1 MTLTLEVSPETVRRI
16 AGDPEALRRAAKLID
31 AEFGEEQ
38 DDYKLTPDD
47 IEALKRGAADID
59 AGRVS
64 DGPTNAARRREKI
77 LQRLAQSQELGAEG
91 TDLRGNSV
99 HERAM

>member
-1 MTLTLEVSPETVRRI
+1 LTLEVSPETVRRI

-47 IEALKRGAADID
+47 IDALKRGAADID

-64 DGPTNAARRREKI
+64 DAKANSAERREMIRKR
-77 LQRLAQSQELGAEG
+77 RLEKVAHEG
-91 TDLRGNSV
+91 SSLR
-99 HERAM
+99 

>member
-16 AGDPEALRRAAKLID
+16 AGDPDALRRAAKLID
-31 AEFGEEQ
+31 AEFGEEH

-77 LQRLAQSQELGAEG
+77 LQRLA
-91 TDLRGNSV
+91 T
-99 HERAM
+99 HERVV

>member
-1 MTLTLEVSPETVRRI
+1 MTLTLEKPETGARL
-16 AGDPEALRRAAKLID
+16 LRF
-31 AEFGEEQ
+31 AEKRGMPLDELLDELLDGAEEEEE

-64 DGPTNAARRREKI
+64 DAKANSAERREMI
-77 LQRLAQSQELGAEG
+77 LKRRL
-91 TDLRGNSV
+91 
-99 HERAM
+99 ERAA

>member
-1 MTLTLEVSPETVRRI
+1 MTLTLEKPETGARL
-16 AGDPEALRRAAKLID
+16 LRF
-31 AEFGEEQ
+31 AEKRGMPLDELLDGAEEEEE

-64 DGPTNAARRREKI
+64 DAKANSAERREMI
-77 LQRLAQSQELGAEG
+77 LKRRL
-91 TDLRGNSV
+91 
-99 HERAM
+99 ERAA

>member
-1 MTLTLEVSPETVRRI
+1 MTLTLEVSPEAVRRI

-64 DGPTNAARRREKI
+64 DAKANSAERREMIRKR
-77 LQRLAQSQELGAEG
+77 RLEKAPPGGSN
-91 TDLRGNSV
+91 LR
-99 HERAM
+99 

>member
-1 MTLTLEVSPETVRRI
+1 MTFSPETVRRI
-16 AGDPEALRRAAKLID
+16 AGDPEALRSAAKLID

-38 DDYKLTPDD
+38 DDYTLTPDD

-64 DGPTNAARRREKI
+64 DGPTNMARRFEK
-77 LQRLAQSQELGAEG
+77 LNQRATEAKQRATGASSEVA
-91 TDLRGNSV
+91 L
-99 HERAM
+99 

>member
-1 MTLTLEVSPETVRRI
+1 MTLTLEVLPETARRI
-16 AGDPEALRRAAKLID
+16 ADNPEALRRAGEIID
-31 AEFGEEQ
+31 AEFGADAEE
-38 DDYKLTPDD
+38 DDYKLTAED

-77 LQRLAQSQELGAEG
+77 LQRLAQPQEKA
-91 TDLRGNSV
+91 
-99 HERAM
+99 A